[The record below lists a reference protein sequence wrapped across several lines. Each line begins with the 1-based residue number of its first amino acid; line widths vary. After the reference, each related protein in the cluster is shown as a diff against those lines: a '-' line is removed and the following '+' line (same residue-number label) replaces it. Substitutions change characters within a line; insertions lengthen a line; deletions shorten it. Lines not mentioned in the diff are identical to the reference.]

1 MIGFLN
7 GGNDLPE
14 DIAEELLI
22 NTKLE
27 NLERLKFD
35 DQKWEIDETRFLI
48 FGKVIK
54 ITFLGKYEKLN
65 KTNKNK
71 TINRCDRFID
81 VIFLR

>member
-1 MIGFLN
+1 M
-7 GGNDLPE
+7 PE

-48 FGKVIK
+48 FGKYLKFFFV
-54 ITFLGKYEKLN
+54 
-65 KTNKNK
+65 
-71 TINRCDRFID
+71 
-81 VIFLR
+81 

>member
-1 MIGFLN
+1 M
-7 GGNDLPE
+7 PE

-48 FGKVIK
+48 FGK
-54 ITFLGKYEKLN
+54 
-65 KTNKNK
+65 
-71 TINRCDRFID
+71 
-81 VIFLR
+81 